1 MCREPS
7 DIIIINIAI
16 SEHQTWEMFTL
27 RLQPE
32 HKVDKFTYNS
42 VWEYR

>member
-1 MCREPS
+1 MCREPL

-16 SEHQTWEMFTL
+16 SEHQTWEMF
-27 RLQPE
+27 LQPE
-32 HKVDKFTYNS
+32 HKVDKFTYDS